1 VGDLIGDGPDMAGAP
16 VIVLQAG
23 VRNGDSP
30 LALSPTGEADWEAW
44 QRQAATLSSN
54 AVYGI
59 VDESDHMIP
68 MRNPDAVVAATAASS
83 ESIRDGSAAMGECP
97 VGIAAAGVTCQLP

>member
-1 VGDLIGDGPDMAGAP
+1 MYWPPPGAP

-44 QRQAATLSSN
+44 QGQAATLSSN

-83 ESIRDGSAAMGECP
+83 ESIRDGSAVMGECP
-97 VGIAAAGVTCQLP
+97 VGIAAAA